1 MGYQGLKPMISVNIN
16 VIEGC
21 VDDIVE
27 YLESN
32 YEVLEAYMD
41 ENVPGHRYLIYP
53 VMEQF
58 NEFTDDIQKIFYLT
72 TNGVEWELKHILVKI
87 VPDKILAEFTI
98 PPYDEI
104 NEDGSLKK

>member
-1 MGYQGLKPMISVNIN
+1 MISININ

-32 YEVLEAYMD
+32 YEVLEAHMY
-41 ENVPGHRYLIYP
+41 ENIPGHRYLIYSIS
-53 VMEQF
+53 EQLDV
-58 NEFTDDIQKIFYLT
+58 FTDDIQKIFYLQ
-72 TNGVEWELKHILVKI
+72 TNGTDWELKHILVKI

-98 PPYDEI
+98 PSYDEI